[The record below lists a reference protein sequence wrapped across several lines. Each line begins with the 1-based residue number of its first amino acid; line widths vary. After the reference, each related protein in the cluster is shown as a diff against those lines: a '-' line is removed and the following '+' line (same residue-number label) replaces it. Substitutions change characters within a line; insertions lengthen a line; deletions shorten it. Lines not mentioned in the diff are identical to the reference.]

1 MQLLR
6 KNGANFHTSAEFEL
20 VRKLKETKCSISTY
34 AVEKDEERKM
44 KEIKDKYILPDGSV
58 LELSNERTLAGEIL
72 FAPERIGLEY
82 PSLSQLML
90 NSLSKVDIDL
100 RKSLYND
107 IVLAG
112 GNTMFEGLPER
123 FLNEMKKFAGK
134 EIKIRVF
141 SPSKRNIMCWSG
153 GSILSKL
160 TYFKNMWISKQEY
173 EEEGNRIIMKKAL

>member
-1 MQLLR
+1 
-6 KNGANFHTSAEFEL
+6 
-20 VRKLKETKCSISTY
+20 
-34 AVEKDEERKM
+34 M

-82 PSLSQLML
+82 PCSDFIKLALSQLML

-112 GNTMFEGLPER
+112 GNTMFEGLP
-123 FLNEMKKFAGK
+123 
-134 EIKIRVF
+134 
-141 SPSKRNIMCWSG
+141 
-153 GSILSKL
+153 
-160 TYFKNMWISKQEY
+160 
-173 EEEGNRIIMKKAL
+173 

>member
-1 MQLLR
+1 
-6 KNGANFHTSAEFEL
+6 
-20 VRKLKETKCSISTY
+20 
-34 AVEKDEERKM
+34 
-44 KEIKDKYILPDGSV
+44 
-58 LELSNERTLAGEIL
+58 
-72 FAPERIGLEY
+72 
-82 PSLSQLML
+82 ML

-123 FLNEMKKFAGK
+123 FLNEMKKLVGK

-141 SPSKRNIMCWSG
+141 SPNKRNIMCWSG